1 MPAID
6 SLLKP
11 IPGPQPTGAS
21 LRYDPIYDKIKE
33 ARREEAGVPEWDVK
47 PKVADWPQVV
57 RLASEALT
65 GKSKDLQIAAWL
77 TEALLRQ
84 EGIKGLRDGLG
95 LMQGLLERYWDGLYP
110 ELEDGD
116 AEFRAAPLQW
126 IGDYLV
132 AGVRAAPISKAGH
145 NALQHA
151 ESRTLG
157 YEKDLEG
164 DEGKSEARKAALAGG
179 KLAPEEFDKGFEAT
193 PKAWYKALMADLAGA
208 LEALKA
214 LDALSTE
221 KFGGGAPS
229 FMKLRGA
236 VEDVQRVVEGLL
248 AKKLETDPDPVD
260 ATPMAIGGVAAGA
273 APAAGAQVLSAE
285 PISVDDAAGRIAA
298 AARYLQRA
306 DPQSPASYLLLRG
319 FRWGEL
325 RARGGAL
332 EPRQLAAP
340 PTDIRTRLKG
350 LLLDGKWAE
359 LLSAS
364 EAVMATPFGRG
375 WLDLQRYVLTAF
387 DNLGAEYEPA
397 ARAVRVA
404 LAALLRDFPGLVDA
418 TLMDDTS
425 TANAETR
432 EWLRQQSLGD
442 LAPEAAGAVA
452 GPAPPRAAGVTAG
465 FDAIH
470 ERAMQEVRAGHADA
484 GIQLLMREAER
495 EQTPRG
501 RFLRRAQ
508 AAAIMVDHGLEPV
521 ALPVLR
527 ELVTRIEAHHLE
539 DWEAGD
545 LVARPLGLLYRCLQM
560 VEGDSSEAQELY
572 RQVCRLDPLQAMAF
586 AGTRTAAAP
595 EAAADA
601 AG

>member
-1 MPAID
+1 MPDID

-21 LRYDPIYDKIKE
+21 LRYDPIYDKLKE

-47 PKVADWPQVV
+47 PKVADWAQVS
-57 RLASEALT
+57 RLATEALT

-84 EGIKGLRDGLG
+84 EGIKGLRDGLT
-95 LMQGLLERYWDGLYP
+95 LLHGLLERYWDGLHP

-126 IGDYLV
+126 VGDYLV
-132 AGVRAAPISKAGH
+132 AGVRTAPISKAGH
-145 NALQHA
+145 HTLQYA
-151 ESRTLG
+151 ESRALG
-157 YEKDLEG
+157 YEKDAEG
-164 DEGKSEARKAALAGG
+164 DEGKVDARKAALAGG
-179 KLAPEEFDKGFEAT
+179 KLAPEEFDKGFDAT
-193 PKAWYKALMADLAGA
+193 PKAWYKALAADLAGA

-214 LDALSTE
+214 LDALSAE
-221 KFGGGAPS
+221 KFGAGAPS

-236 VEDVQRVVEGLL
+236 VEEVQHVAGGLL
-248 AKKLETDPDPVD
+248 AKKLQADPDPVD
-260 ATPMAIGGVAAGA
+260 AAAVAGAAGA
-273 APAAGAQVLSAE
+273 GGPPGAGAQAISAE
-285 PISVDDAAGRIAA
+285 PTSAEDAAARIAA
-298 AARYLQRA
+298 AARYLQHA
-306 DPQSPASYLLLRG
+306 DPRSPASYLMLRG

-325 RARGGAL
+325 RARGNAL
-332 EPRQLAAP
+332 DPRQLAAP
-340 PTDIRTRLKG
+340 PTDVRTRLKS
-350 LLLDGKWAE
+350 LLLDGKWAD

-387 DNLGAEYEPA
+387 DNLGPEYEPA
-397 ARAVRVA
+397 ARAARVA
-404 LAALLRDFPGLVDA
+404 LAALLRDFPGLLDA
-418 TLMDDTS
+418 TLMDDTP

-432 EWLRQQSLGD
+432 EWLRQQSLGE
-442 LAPEAAGAVA
+442 LAPEVGAAP
-452 GPAPPRAAGVTAG
+452 GPPASRAAGVAAG
-465 FDAIH
+465 FDSIH

-508 AAAIMVDHGLEPV
+508 AAAIMVDNGLEPV

-545 LVARPLGLLYRCLQM
+545 LVARPLGLLYRCVQA

-586 AGTRTAAAP
+586 AGTRATSDAAP
-595 EAAADA
+595 DA

>member
-1 MPAID
+1 MPDID

-21 LRYDPIYDKIKE
+21 LRYDPIYDKLKE
-33 ARREEAGVPEWDVK
+33 ARREEPGVPEWDVK
-47 PKVADWPQVV
+47 PKVADWGQVT
-57 RLASEALT
+57 RLASDALT

-77 TEALLRQ
+77 TEALLHQ
-84 EGIKGLRDGLG
+84 EGIKGLRDGLT
-95 LMQGLLERYWDGLYP
+95 LLHSLLERYWDGLFP
-110 ELEDGD
+110 ELENGD

-126 IGDYLV
+126 VGDYLV
-132 AGVRAAPISKAGH
+132 AAVRTVPISKAGH
-145 NALQHA
+145 NALQYA

-157 YEKDLEG
+157 YEKDAEG
-164 DEGKSEARKAALAGG
+164 DEGKLEARQAALKDG
-179 KLAPEEFDKGFEAT
+179 KLAPEEFDKGFEGT
-193 PKAWYKALMADLAGA
+193 PKAWYKALAGDLTGA
-208 LEALKA
+208 LGALKA
-214 LDALSTE
+214 LDTLGTE
-221 KFGGGAPS
+221 KFGDGTLS
-229 FMKLRGA
+229 FMKLQGA
-236 VEDVQRVVEGLL
+236 IEEVQHVAGGLL

-260 ATPMAIGGVAAGA
+260 AVPVTGPGTPMGGAAAAGPQA
-273 APAAGAQVLSAE
+273 ISAE
-285 PISVDDAAGRIAA
+285 PTSPDDAASRIAA
-298 AARYLQRA
+298 AARFLQRA
-306 DPQSPASYLLLRG
+306 DPRSPTSYLILRG

-325 RARGGAL
+325 RARGGEL
-332 EPRQLAAP
+332 DPRLLAAP
-340 PTDIRTRLKG
+340 ATDVRTRLKS
-350 LLLDGKWAE
+350 LLLDGRWAE
-359 LLSAS
+359 LLSTC

-375 WLDLQRYVLTAF
+375 WLDLQRYALTAL
-387 DNLGAEYEPA
+387 DSLGSEYEPA
-397 ARAVRVA
+397 ARSVRVA

-418 TLMDDTS
+418 TLMDDTP

-442 LAPEAAGAVA
+442 LAPEVAAAASSPAPRVAAG
-452 GPAPPRAAGVTAG
+452 GAG
-465 FDAIH
+465 FDALL

-539 DWEAGD
+539 DWESGD
-545 LVARPLGLLYRCLQM
+545 LVARPLGLLYRCLQV
-560 VEGDSSEAQELY
+560 VEGDSGEAQELY
-572 RQVCRLDPLQAMAF
+572 KQVCRLDPLQGMAI
-586 AGTRTAAAP
+586 AGTRGAGASEAAP
-595 EAAADA
+595 DT